1 MRRIDPLAWIPRIPL
16 ALLARCRVPDDLDA
30 VTSRAPETPPE
41 AVGLEPAA
49 VERIWEAAR
58 ALYRTGVHPALQLCI
73 RRRGEI
79 VLNRAIGHAAG
90 NAPQDAPDAPRIPC
104 TTQTPFNIFSAS
116 KAITAMLIHKLD
128 EERLLHLED
137 PVCEFIPEFARFGK
151 HRITIRHILS
161 HRAGIPNLPPDALDL
176 DLLGRPE
183 AIVAILADA
192 KLRSRPGR
200 LLAYHAVSGGFV
212 LGEIVRRVTGSDA
225 RMLLEDRIS
234 RPLGLRWLSYGVAP
248 ADVAR
253 VAVNAFTGPPVLPPL
268 TRILKIALGTT
279 LRHAVELSNDPRF
292 LTGIIP
298 SANVVTTAEEL
309 SALYQCLLEGGSL
322 GGVRVFEPRTV
333 RHATAEQNH
342 WELDFTL
349 GVPIRYGLGF
359 MLGGAPASLYGL
371 DNPQAFGHLGLS
383 NVISWADPERDL
395 AVALLNS
402 GKPIVST
409 HVVRVVELMLAISRA
424 MPKLTPRR
432 QWKPS
437 SSMTSMR
444 CESAPSGL
452 KTA

>member
-1 MRRIDPLAWIPRIPL
+1 MPFDPARARDGVLALLRAPRAARAAPQGLKHAPL
-16 ALLARCRVPDDLDA
+16 SIRSRGSPGFRSPLLARCRVPDDLDA
-30 VTSRAPETPPE
+30 VTSLAPETPPE

-49 VERIWEAAR
+49 IERIWEAAR

-90 NAPQDAPDAPRIPC
+90 NAPQDAPDAARIPC

-116 KAITAMLIHKLD
+116 KAITAMVIHKLD

-137 PVCEFIPEFARFGK
+137 PVCEFIPEFARHGK

-161 HRAGIPNLPPDALDL
+161 HRAGIPNLPPEAIDL

-183 AIVAILADA
+183 RVVAILADA
-192 KLRSRPGR
+192 KPRTRPGR

-212 LGEIVRRVTGSDA
+212 LAEIVRRVTGSDV
-225 RMLLEDRIS
+225 RKLLEDRIS

-248 ADVAR
+248 ADVPR
-253 VAVNAFTGPPVLPPL
+253 VAVNAFTGPPVPPPL
-268 TRILKIALGTT
+268 TLDPEERA
-279 LRHAVELSNDPRF
+279 RHHAARTRSSSRTIRATSPASFPRRTWSRRRRSSRRF
-292 LTGIIP
+292 
-298 SANVVTTAEEL
+298 
-309 SALYQCLLEGGSL
+309 YQCLLDGGTL

-359 MLGGAPASLYGL
+359 MLGGAPASLFGL
-371 DNPQAFGHLGLS
+371 DNPHAFGHLGLS
-383 NVISWADPERDL
+383 NVISWADPGAR
-395 AVALLNS
+395 S
-402 GKPIVST
+402 RRWRCST
-409 HVVRVVELMLAISRA
+409 AASRSS
-424 MPKLTPRR
+424 RR
-432 QWKPS
+432 TWCGS
-437 SSMTSMR
+437 SS
-444 CESAPSGL
+444 
-452 KTA
+452 